1 MMKKKSYS
9 EVLKELETIVERM
22 NKGEIPIDQLGESV
36 KNAAEMI
43 AHLRRSLKATE
54 AEITAILK
62 GLEDETPSP
71 VESTES

>member
-1 MMKKKSYS
+1 MKKKSYS

-43 AHLRRSLKATE
+43 AYLRRSLKATE

-62 GLEDETPSP
+62 GLEDETPPP
-71 VESTES
+71 VESTEP

>member
-1 MMKKKSYS
+1 MKKRSYS
-9 EVLKELETIVERM
+9 EVLKELEGIVERM

-43 AHLRRSLKATE
+43 GYLRRSLKSTE

-62 GLEDETPSP
+62 DLEDDTPP
-71 VESTES
+71 VDATES